1 MGGDGG
7 EIDGADDGGGAN
19 DVGACVGLCVRIVC
33 DVRMSV
39 GLCVRIE
46 CGIMCENLLSDDV
59 ITKKVSFL

>member
-1 MGGDGG
+1 MKSLVCAVFAWDLS
-7 EIDGADDGGGAN
+7 
-19 DVGACVGLCVRIVC
+19 VGLCE
-33 DVRMSV
+33 RMSV